1 MSSHIHLPHGS
12 RIPIPWI
19 PARFSA
25 GLCASGMLALVL
37 LLSLPGWLP
46 AQEPEEERAETE
58 CLCLPMGQFALPEG
72 LSEEMRA
79 ELQTRMSEMQE
90 RMQEMRERGEGPLR
104 FRSGDRAGPRGPG
117 ADPSMRIFMRDGER
131 IRGEARAPRLSTTR
145 AGQLL
150 LQREGASRFGLR
162 LYDLNPELGRY
173 FDAQEGVLVL
183 EVDEEAPLP
192 LEEGDV
198 IVAIDGRAVLDAAH
212 ARQILSSYR
221 QGEAISLELQR
232 EGRSLTVDGI
242 AP

>member
-1 MSSHIHLPHGS
+1 MSSPSPLSPGS
-12 RIPIPWI
+12 RIPIPGL
-19 PARFSA
+19 PRGFSP
-25 GLCASGMLALVL
+25 GLFASGLLALVL
-37 LLSLPGWLP
+37 LMLLPGWLQ
-46 AQEPEEERAETE
+46 AQEPDEERTETE
-58 CLCLPMGQFALPEG
+58 CLCLPMGQFSLPEG

-79 ELQTRMSEMQE
+79 ELQTRMSEMRE
-90 RMQEMRERGEGPLR
+90 RMQEMRERGEGPMR

-145 AGQLL
+145 AGQLP
-150 LQREGASRFGLR
+150 LQREGANRFGVR

-183 EVDEEAPLP
+183 EVDEEAPLG

-198 IVAIDGRAVLDAAH
+198 IHSIDGRSVLDAAH

-221 QGEAISLELQR
+221 EGEAISLELRR
-232 EGRSLTVDGI
+232 EGRTLTVEGI